1 MTKLDSI
8 LKSRDITFPTN
19 VRPVKAMVFPVVM
32 YGCESR
38 TVKKTECRKIMLLN
52 CGAQSPLDYKEIK
65 PVHPKGN
72 QSWIVIGR
80 TDAEAETPILWPP
93 DVNNWLTGKYPDA
106 GKDWKHEVKGT
117 TEDEVVGWHHRLDG
131 HAFEQG
137 LGVDYGQ
144 GSLECCIMVLQSV
157 GHNWDWTE
165 LTEGPC
171 NLWSLANWLEAWVIT
186 WIFDWHLKCVE
197 GMRGQTCKIEC

>member
-8 LKSRDITFPTN
+8 LKSRDITFPTK
-19 VRPVKAMVFPVVM
+19 VRRVKATVFPVVM
-32 YGCESR
+32 YGCESQ

-93 DVNNWLTGKYPDA
+93 DVKNWLTGKYPDA

-144 GSLECCIMVLQSV
+144 GSLACCIMVLQSV
-157 GHNWDWTE
+157 GPNWETE
-165 LTEGPC
+165 L
-171 NLWSLANWLEAWVIT
+171 NWLKVLVIS
-186 WIFDWHLKCVE
+186 DL
-197 GMRGQTCKIEC
+197 